1 MTIEKMKNLFS
12 AGRHNNKQT
21 KSEMNRKRAF
31 EIRLYIKRQ
40 TKRNQVKLFN

>member
-1 MTIEKMKNLFS
+1 MTIEKMKNLFGWE
-12 AGRHNNKQT
+12 AQQQT